1 MDQGYIDIFR
11 NETGQTVLVAVTHF
25 HSHDDA
31 REALVGHLMKSTCP
45 RLPLGSERGL
55 SVGNVSVT
63 GVGSNP
69 LLNIAFVRDHTFV
82 WVRSIG
88 DRPYDV
94 RRFAEII
101 DASIAES

>member
-11 NETGQTVLVAVTHF
+11 
-25 HSHDDA
+25 
-31 REALVGHLMKSTCP
+31 
-45 RLPLGSERGL
+45 
-55 SVGNVSVT
+55 
-63 GVGSNP
+63 
-69 LLNIAFVRDHTFV
+69 DHIFV